1 MKRKEK
7 KRRIRMKENVNES
20 IIVGFDSTNGDNSV
34 LIVGRKNIN
43 KNRIDIINAFEG
55 KEAEDLYLKLTTPV
69 KKA

>member
-1 MKRKEK
+1 
-7 KRRIRMKENVNES
+7 MKENMNES

-69 KKA
+69 KKAQYGSSR